1 MPNEKN
7 GAVGTL
13 SVMISQKLINGSK
26 FGKYSLNTST
36 CQAPFYIIERKLGIK
51 KYLHRAYLLVKN
63 T

>member
-26 FGKYSLNTST
+26 FGRILSIWQILAEYLYMPGTIL
-36 CQAPFYIIERKLGIK
+36 YYRKKARNK
-51 KYLHRAYLLVKN
+51 KIPS
-63 T
+63 